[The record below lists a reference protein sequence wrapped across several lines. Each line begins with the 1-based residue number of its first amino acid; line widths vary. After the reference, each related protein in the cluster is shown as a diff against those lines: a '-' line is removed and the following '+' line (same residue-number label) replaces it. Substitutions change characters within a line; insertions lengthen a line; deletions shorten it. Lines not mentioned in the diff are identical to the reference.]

1 MTVQGLTTLP
11 REPQTRAGVD
21 PLQARVLLAGFPK
34 VGKSTLLSAWA
45 PASTL
50 IIDTHHGTDLLDG
63 EHYVQHVS
71 SWQQFAE
78 TVDLIVKG
86 GHDYKTIGL
95 DLADDLW
102 KFADQAA
109 AAKHGKKAAALV
121 DWGKGTA
128 EAEALFRES
137 VGQLLASP
145 YGLWFVSHTDTEDN
159 EGATRYVPRL
169 DKRVRTYVEGS
180 CQYILLAETLGPRR
194 QLRTAPTA
202 RFQAGTRTPLPDPM
216 PMDARAL
223 YTAIAGALKA
233 TSKTK
238 DETNEE
244 EAA

>member
-1 MTVQGLTTLP
+1 MTSLTTLP
-11 REPQTRAGVD
+11 NKPQTRAGVD
-21 PLQARVLLAGFPK
+21 PLQARVLLAGLPK
-34 VGKSTLLSAWA
+34 VGKSTLLAEWA
-45 PASTL
+45 PKSTL

-63 EHYVQHVS
+63 EHYVQHVA

-78 TVDLIVKG
+78 TVDLVCKG
-86 GHDYKTIGL
+86 GHDFKTIGL
-95 DLADDLW
+95 DLVDDIY

-145 YGLWFVSHTDTEDN
+145 YGLWFVSHTDTDDN
-159 EGATRYVPRL
+159 EGTTRYVPRL
-169 DKRVRTYVEGS
+169 DKRVRTYVEGA

-202 RFQAGTRTPLPDPM
+202 RFQAGARTPLVDPM

-223 YTAIAGALKA
+223 YTAIAGGLKTQPA
-233 TSKTK
+233 SKNEKETK
-238 DETNEE
+238 
-244 EAA
+244 AA